1 MRKDAETRGAKR
13 SRSRGTEGQK
23 RKKTRGHGD
32 ARTRGAAGHTDLLAE
47 ISRVGGDLE
56 PRVLVSASS
65 PLRVSPEGT
74 LRTWAPGH
82 LCTDTSAPGHLGTS
96 AQTPQ
101 HLGTWHLCT
110 EHLLTPHPSLSA
122 LRVIPSLRLR
132 VRSEGTYAPTGC
144 LTRDLAA
151 SMIAS
156 ASIWAAWRSSSGLPE
171 PGISRTASLTRLSFA
186 PW

>member
-32 ARTRGAAGHTDLLAE
+32 ARTRGAAGHTDLRTE

-74 LRTWAPGH
+74 LRTWAP
-82 LCTDTSAPGHLGTS
+82 GTS

>member
-13 SRSRGTEGQK
+13 SRSRGTEGHK

-32 ARTRGAAGHTDLLAE
+32 ARTRGAAGHTDLRTE

-82 LCTDTSAPGHLGTS
+82 LCTDTSAPGHL
-96 AQTPQ
+96 APLHRTP
-101 HLGTWHLCT
+101 
-110 EHLLTPHPSLSA
+110 PHPSLSA

-156 ASIWAAWRSSSGLPE
+156 ASIWAAWRSCSGLPE

>member
-32 ARTRGAAGHTDLLAE
+32 ARTRGAAGHTDLRTE

-82 LCTDTSAPGHLGTS
+82 LCTDTSAPGHLAPLHRTPPHSSPLTFRSPRHPFS
-96 AQTPQ
+96 A
-101 HLGTWHLCT
+101 
-110 EHLLTPHPSLSA
+110 S
-122 LRVIPSLRLR
+122 
-132 VRSEGTYAPTGC
+132 
-144 LTRDLAA
+144 AA
-151 SMIAS
+151 SGAKGLMPRQ
-156 ASIWAAWRSSSGLPE
+156 AA
-171 PGISRTASLTRLSFA
+171 
-186 PW
+186 

>member
-1 MRKDAETRGAKR
+1 MRKDAETWGAKR

-32 ARTRGAAGHTDLLAE
+32 ARTRGAAGHTDLRTE

-74 LRTWAPGH
+74 LRTWAPG
-82 LCTDTSAPGHLGTS
+82 TS
-96 AQTPQ
+96 AQNTSS
-101 HLGTWHLCT
+101 
-110 EHLLTPHPSLSA
+110 LLTPHFPLSA
-122 LRVIPSLRLR
+122 SSLLCVCR

-151 SMIAS
+151 STIAS

>member
-1 MRKDAETRGAKR
+1 MRKDAETWGAKR

-32 ARTRGAAGHTDLLAE
+32 ARTRGAAGHTDLRTE
-47 ISRVGGDLE
+47 ISRVEGTSNPVSLS
-56 PRVLVSASS
+56 PRHPLSASGAKG
-65 PLRVSPEGT
+65 L
-74 LRTWAPGH
+74 
-82 LCTDTSAPGHLGTS
+82 SAPGHLGTS